1 MKVNV
6 KQKEFTPVTVEF
18 TFETQD
24 ELDRFGSLMN
34 YVPVDDFFHGRC
46 LHESFKGVA
55 AISKYI
61 VELNS
66 IMKDHVLRRLS

>member
-6 KQKEFTPVTVEF
+6 KQKEFTPITVEF

-34 YVPVDDFFHGRC
+34 YIPVDEFLGGNYLWRV
-46 LHESFKGVA
+46 FKDLA
-55 AISKYI
+55 DIKKYI
-61 VELNS
+61 
-66 IMKDHVLRRLS
+66 DTLSNTL